1 MKLLEQCRRTAR
13 VRHLAFRTEQ
23 SYLHWIVRYIR
34 FHNIR
39 HPNTMGAAEVE
50 AFLSHLAVEGRV
62 AATTQNR
69 ALGALLFLYRDV
81 LKIELGSVDALRAR
95 RPQRVPAVLS
105 VEEVGQ
111 LLTAIDALP
120 TREPYGLMARL
131 MYGAGLRVMECC
143 RLRMKDVDMPRG
155 QLTVREGKGDK
166 DRYVML
172 PTSARDGLQR
182 QLQWRR
188 TLHDRDLSRGLGRVE
203 MPGALARKFPHADR
217 SLEWQFVFA
226 STKISHD
233 PRSGEVGRHHVH
245 DSAVQRAVSTAVRRL
260 KWTKRVTCHTLRHS
274 FATHLLEQGQ
284 DIRTVQEL
292 LGHRDVRTTMIY
304 THVMQKA
311 AARVRS
317 PLDAIGA

>member
-217 SLEWQFVFA
+217 SLERQFVFA